1 LRLKVKDDIIPSKLV
16 WRKGM
21 EEQLKGKLQSLGEE
35 EVNLIVHFKGEPSS
49 CSARLREMGF
59 EIKREYSLLKA
70 FAVKGRASDALRLL
84 DEPWVEKVEED
95 ETVSIL

>member
-1 LRLKVKDDIIPSKLV
+1 MERELK
-16 WRKGM
+16 
-21 EEQLKGKLQSLGEE
+21 EKLQSLGGE
-35 EVNLIVHFKGEPSS
+35 EVNLIIHFKGEPSS

-70 FAVKGRASDALRLL
+70 FAVKGKASDALKLL

-95 ETVSIL
+95 KTVSIL

>member
-35 EVNLIVHFKGEPSS
+35 EVNLMV
-49 CSARLREMGF
+49 
-59 EIKREYSLLKA
+59 
-70 FAVKGRASDALRLL
+70 
-84 DEPWVEKVEED
+84 
-95 ETVSIL
+95 